1 MITRYLHR
9 NPQMIFLM
17 IAAVLVAGASCLY
30 VMPRLEDP
38 VLKQRIGVIAVKQ
51 IGASASEIE
60 TSVVRPIEAWLGEF
74 SDIKSVRSISRAN
87 VANVVVELANH
98 VQNTPT
104 VWAAIENKLR
114 SRRNELP
121 KVCSEPDLTVIPLK
135 AYAAILALVP
145 ADFRGDESRNN
156 ESLKNEFPK
165 DEYRIAK
172 ELEKR
177 LLRIEGTESVDIFGG
192 AEEELRVEFTP
203 ATLAATGL
211 STGMVAQ
218 QISDNRAISAGN
230 FQQNG
235 QSLGVGLQQ
244 EPHLRERIENVP
256 IAIPGTA
263 DSSRLGELANV
274 SYQTRQPRS
283 EMAII
288 DGKPAIVVAARVDNE
303 YRVDLWNQRCLQ
315 TLTQLTEDFPGDYEA
330 KPIFLQADQ
339 IKTRID
345 QLLSNFAL
353 GTAAVVFIVFLF
365 LGWRCMIVV
374 AITLPLSACLVLCGL
389 RLLNIPIHQMS
400 VTGLIVSL
408 GLLIDNAIVMVEEVR
423 ARIYQGK
430 TTPEAIVDATSHL
443 GLPLLGSTIT
453 TILTFLPIAIMTG
466 PSGEFV
472 GTLAV
477 SVILAISASL
487 LLSFTVVPPLVGL
500 LGVNPNRNGF
510 LEFGLHS
517 GTVGGLYKNSLEF
530 VFRRPLLGIIL
541 GAVLPIAGFLI
552 SPQLQKQ
559 FFPATDRAQIQIELD
574 MPASSNLDAV
584 RRCVEDS
591 QAIVDKDQA
600 VDSQYWFLGKS
611 APTFYYNVV
620 PRRRSTPNYAQAFVD
635 LTTNQSIDTV
645 VNRLQASLDAKILDA
660 RVIVRKLEQGP
671 PFDAPIEIRVLGDN
685 LQLLEEAGK
694 KIRSLIAAHPRVTH
708 TRADL
713 GDRAVRLDFEADEQ
727 AIAEMGLTDR
737 DLSQQLYLNLEGADA
752 GEFSRGGEQV
762 PVRVAISFTGRSVLD
777 SLLSMPIAVR
787 PKQSPQSASGNA
799 GSGSG
804 PNVSPN
810 AGAASTPPERA
821 SPPPVALGGIGNFSL
836 QSDPGTIIRLD
847 GQRVNEV
854 KAYLQAGVLPAD
866 VLADLEA
873 MIKTSDL
880 QFGGSARIEI
890 GGEAEKRSAA
900 ISTLAA
906 NLTLIISLMIITL
919 VAVLGSFRAAFIIAS
934 IAGLVIGL
942 GPLSLYCF
950 GYPFGFMAIVGT
962 MGLVGIA
969 INDSIVVLAG
979 IQEDMRF
986 KQTDENESTSAR
998 PATEAPTAEA
1008 LSTIV
1013 FKRTRHIL
1021 ATTVT
1026 TMIGFLPLV
1035 LAGGKFWPPLA
1046 IVISAGVAGATL
1058 MALYFTPSLYLLLHS
1073 RKDGDHSRLF
1083 D

>member
-1 MITRYLHR
+1 M
-9 NPQMIFLM
+9 
-17 IAAVLVAGASCLY
+17 
-30 VMPRLEDP
+30 
-38 VLKQRIGVIAVKQ
+38 
-51 IGASASEIE
+51 
-60 TSVVRPIEAWLGEF
+60 
-74 SDIKSVRSISRAN
+74 
-87 VANVVVELANH
+87 
-98 VQNTPT
+98 
-104 VWAAIENKLR
+104 
-114 SRRNELP
+114 
-121 KVCSEPDLTVIPLK
+121 
-135 AYAAILALVP
+135 
-145 ADFRGDESRNN
+145 
-156 ESLKNEFPK
+156 
-165 DEYRIAK
+165 
-172 ELEKR
+172 
-177 LLRIEGTESVDIFGG
+177 LRIEGTESVDIFGG
-192 AEEELRVEFTP
+192 AAEELRVEFTP

-218 QISDNRAISAGN
+218 QIADNKAISAGN

-244 EPHLRERIENVP
+244 EPYLRERIENVL
-256 IAIPGTA
+256 IAIPGTS
-263 DSSRLGELANV
+263 DTSRLGELATV
-274 SYQTRQPRS
+274 TFQTRQPLS

-288 DGKPAIVVAARVDNE
+288 DGKPSIVVAARVDNE
-303 YRVDLWNQRCLQ
+303 YRVDLWNQQCLQ
-315 TLTQLTEDFPGDYEA
+315 TLSQLTKDFPGDYEA

-345 QLLSNFAL
+345 QLLRNFAL

-389 RLLNIPIHQMS
+389 RFLNIPIHQMS

-430 TTPEAIVDATSHL
+430 TTREAIVDATQHL
-443 GLPLLGSTIT
+443 GMPLLGSTIT
-453 TILTFLPIAIMTG
+453 TILTFLPIAIMSG

-472 GTLAV
+472 GTIAV

-500 LGVNPNRNGF
+500 LGVNPSRNGF

-517 GTVGGLYKNSLEF
+517 GFVGGLYKKSLEF

-541 GAVLPIAGFLI
+541 GAALPIAGFLI

-574 MPASSNLDAV
+574 MSASSNLDAV
-584 RRCVEDS
+584 RRCVKDS
-591 QAIVDKDQA
+591 QAIVNQDQA

-645 VNRLQASLDAKILDA
+645 VNRLQTSLDAKILDA
-660 RVIVRKLEQGP
+660 RVVVRKLEQGP

-694 KIRSLIAAHPRVTH
+694 KIRGMIATHPKVTH

-713 GDRAVRLDFEADEQ
+713 GDRAVRLDFDVDRQ
-727 AIAEMGLTDR
+727 ASAELGLTER

-752 GEFSRGGEQV
+752 GEFPRGGEQV
-762 PVRVAISFTGRSVLD
+762 AVRVAISFSGRSVLD
-777 SLLSMPIAVR
+777 SMLAMPITIKPR
-787 PKQSPQSASGNA
+787 PGSPSAPGSPA
-799 GSGSG
+799 GSSATGASSAPPNQGG
-804 PNVSPN
+804 P
-810 AGAASTPPERA
+810 
-821 SPPPVALGGIGNFSL
+821 PPPVPLGGIGNFKL
-836 QSDPGTIIRLD
+836 KSDPGTIIRLN

-866 VLADLEA
+866 VLADIESILE
-873 MIKTSDL
+873 TSDL
-880 QFGGSARIEI
+880 ESGGSIRIEI

-979 IQEDMRF
+979 IQEDMHLGPA
-986 KQTDENESTSAR
+986 DENNSTSAR
-998 PATEAPTAEA
+998 PVFKAPTAET

-1073 RKDGDHSRLF
+1073 KMKDNGETEVH
-1083 D
+1083 